1 MIKLVYAYTASL
13 ASEGSRVASG
23 YKLDQLEKEKKRR
36 KKKERKKLPEVLLKE
51 RVIPGAFLSRK
62 RDRPY
67 FHLNYYCIYLTRDNS
82 IPDAT
87 L

>member
-23 YKLDQLEKEKKRR
+23 YKLDQSGEKEER
-36 KKKERKKLPEVLLKE
+36 KKKKRKLPEVLLKE

-67 FHLNYYCIYLTRDNS
+67 FDLNYYCIYLTRDNS